1 MLPQPSPRDFAERYA
16 AAWSSREAARVA
28 AFFSPNGSLTING
41 GPPAVGRA
49 AITHAA
55 QEFMTAFPDLQ
66 VLMDGLEVQGERAVF
81 HWTLSGTHSGAG
93 GTGHRV
99 RISGFEEWQF
109 GADGCITNSL
119 GNFDSADYQRQ
130 LAYGVVR

>member
-1 MLPQPSPRDFAERYA
+1 M
-16 AAWSSREAARVA
+16 
-28 AFFSPNGSLTING
+28 
-41 GPPAVGRA
+41 GRA
-49 AITHAA
+49 DITDAA

-66 VLMDGLEVQGERAVF
+66 VLMDSLEVQGERAVF

-109 GADGCITNSL
+109 GADGCIANSL

-130 LAYGVVR
+130 LASGVAR